1 MVEATAIVE
10 RVSKALGVS
19 PDELVRKGV
28 KEFLQAQLRACSAE
42 IRELEARYGA
52 KSAGDLKEK
61 ISKGI
66 VREHPA
72 WEDLIVLENL
82 EERAEKIRRELRALK
97 S

>member
-28 KEFLQAQLRACSAE
+28 EEFLQAQLRACSAE

-52 KSAGDLKEK
+52 KSASELKEK

-82 EERAEKIRRELRALK
+82 EERAKKISKELGVLK